1 MPATL
6 AERFQA
12 EVRRSPQKAAVL
24 AVLVAVA
31 LWYWA
36 PLLTKLTSSK
46 PGGDT
51 QPAATELTAT
61 VVPPA
66 IQPLTVDSPAPTAA
80 TGVTA
85 RPSWE
90 GVLELIDS
98 DARMRSAPA
107 LPVARDPFRP
117 MAVAAATPAEMEANM
132 QAAGGNQPP
141 AEEEPA
147 PALERKPV
155 TLPLTAIILG
165 RARRTALIGGRAYQQ
180 GDVCPA
186 YDMEFRIVSIDRD
199 RIVLERVS
207 DGYRFEQS
215 IPRQELSP
223 HLEIRRGQ

>member
-36 PLLTKLTSSK
+36 PLLTKLTSGKSGSDK
-46 PGGDT
+46 
-51 QPAATELTAT
+51 QPTATELTAT

-80 TGVTA
+80 TAAPA

-90 GVLELIDS
+90 GVLEQIDG

-107 LPVARDPFRP
+107 LPVVRDPFRP
-117 MAVAAATPAEMEANM
+117 VAVAAAPAEMESSK
-132 QAAGGNQPP
+132 QAAGDNQPP

-165 RARRTALIGGRAYQQ
+165 RARRTALIGGRVYQQ
-180 GDVCPA
+180 GDICPA
-186 YDMEFRIVSIDRD
+186 FDMEFRIVSIDRD
-199 RIVLERVS
+199 RIVLERLS
-207 DGYRFEQS
+207 DGFRFEQS
-215 IPRQELSP
+215 VPRQELSP